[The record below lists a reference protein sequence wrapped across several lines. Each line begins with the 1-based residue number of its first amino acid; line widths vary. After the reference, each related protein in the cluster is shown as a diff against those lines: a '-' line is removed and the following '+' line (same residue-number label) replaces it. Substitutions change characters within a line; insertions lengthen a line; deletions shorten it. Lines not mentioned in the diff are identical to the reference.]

1 MDGVKQASKM
11 VKLGE
16 FKIELI
22 VEGKPANEYDNDDD
36 TAPDTNDSIT
46 IYVEA
51 VSGKEFHFAISS
63 PVDLVTKG
71 LAVDL
76 FTSISTNSLF
86 CYSFI
91 QQPSLGRLSNF
102 ERWVLTL
109 SKPVGRVDKQRK
121 ASKCEKM
128 MHWPRSCSK
137 HYHLMPNPSLT
148 TEYLNLSLILV
159 CHSNLCVQECLSVLP
174 CNYFCFFWVR
184 KLCSKLSLPPMHI
197 RAYLCKLPR
206 NFDAPDPSTP

>member
-1 MDGVKQASKM
+1 MPKKGGGLPSEA
-11 VKLGE
+11 L
-16 FKIELI
+16 LI
-22 VEGKPANEYDNDDD
+22 PRSPSPSPYTYRGGM
-36 TAPDTNDSIT
+36 S
-46 IYVEA
+46 
-51 VSGKEFHFAISS
+51 ISS
-63 PVDLVTKG
+63 PIDLVIKG

-109 SKPVGRVDKQRK
+109 SKPVGQVDKQRK

-128 MHWPRSCSK
+128 MHWPRSYSK
-137 HYHLMPNPSLT
+137 YYHLMPNPSLT

-159 CHSNLCVQECLSVLP
+159 CHSNL
-174 CNYFCFFWVR
+174 Y
-184 KLCSKLSLPPMHI
+184 I
-197 RAYLCKLPR
+197 
-206 NFDAPDPSTP
+206 